1 MLRNSFRARLIVGA
15 VLWISIGLLMSGFV
29 LSRLFDELVVRQFDH
44 DLTDHAEELRS
55 LLERRS
61 DGTLAIP
68 RSLSDPR
75 FAVPGSGLYWQIEGA
90 GGQVLRSPSLERESL
105 PFDAAELDHPRRV
118 ITNLGPLRLYQQ
130 LVPAGEGDPPL
141 RLSIGV
147 AQRTIDAE
155 LSHFDL
161 ALAASLAVI
170 AIGLSGAAALQ
181 VTLGLR
187 PLGRLRRA
195 LTEVRGGR
203 VERLPDDLPHE
214 VAPLVQDLNA
224 MIGSN
229 SEMLRRART
238 QAGTLAHSLKTSLA
252 VLLDE
257 AQQLKA
263 TGQSDSAAI
272 VEAQC
277 LKMQRQ
283 IDYEMARARAAAR
296 GTLGLACA
304 VKETMADVVSALA
317 QLNRRRGIE
326 IQLDAPED
334 LTVACDPQDFSEIIG
349 NLADNAAK
357 WARST
362 VRLSAGLSGGLVIL
376 SIEDDGPGIP
386 EKDRETVFTLG
397 ARLDESTAGFGLGLA
412 VTRELVTHYGGRV
425 WIETSPLGGA
435 RARVELPA
443 VPG

>member
-75 FAVPGSGLYWQIEGA
+75 FAVPGSALYWQIEGA

-203 VERLPDDLPHE
+203 VERLPEGDRDAIADLGPVWWEFHTAGDGGE
-214 VAPLVQDLNA
+214 VLN
-224 MIGSN
+224 
-229 SEMLRRART
+229 
-238 QAGTLAHSLKTSLA
+238 
-252 VLLDE
+252 
-257 AQQLKA
+257 
-263 TGQSDSAAI
+263 
-272 VEAQC
+272 
-277 LKMQRQ
+277 
-283 IDYEMARARAAAR
+283 
-296 GTLGLACA
+296 
-304 VKETMADVVSALA
+304 
-317 QLNRRRGIE
+317 
-326 IQLDAPED
+326 
-334 LTVACDPQDFSEIIG
+334 DFSF
-349 NLADNAAK
+349 
-357 WARST
+357 S
-362 VRLSAGLSGGLVIL
+362 
-376 SIEDDGPGIP
+376 
-386 EKDRETVFTLG
+386 
-397 ARLDESTAGFGLGLA
+397 
-412 VTRELVTHYGGRV
+412 ELRTY
-425 WIETSPLGGA
+425 L
-435 RARVELPA
+435 
-443 VPG
+443 